1 MEALCNDAAYGLD
14 VHDGS
19 VGGETLAMLATK
31 CRLGALLLASAVL
44 VACVEE
50 PLPRSFVEFMED
62 SLAREGVLV
71 RCNADREATAFDPE
85 CVNARRAAAAIAA
98 QDDVGKRE
106 RLEAQSEARLVAARQ
121 RADAQLAAER
131 RAVLAAD
138 AERTHSYEAQWD
150 EDHAAETTV
159 APVGPESAYPQD
171 APQIAPSLDTAAQ
184 LDAAPPAS
192 PLPALEPVTLPSSVR
207 APLTTISLPRG
218 AKPIELAPPGPE
230 LEEIVL
236 PSRLKTVD

>member
-1 MEALCNDAAYGLD
+1 MF
-14 VHDGS
+14 
-19 VGGETLAMLATK
+19 ATR

-50 PLPRSFVEFMED
+50 PPPRSFVEFMED

-71 RCNADREATAFDPE
+71 RCNADRDATAFDPE

-98 QDDVGKRE
+98 QEDVGKRE
-106 RLEAQSEARLVAARQ
+106 RLEAQSEARLAAARQ

-131 RAVLAAD
+131 NAVLAAE
-138 AERTHSYEAQWD
+138 AERSHSYEAQWD
-150 EDHAAETTV
+150 ESHTAAITV
-159 APVGPESAYPQD
+159 APVGPESVYPEP
-171 APQIAPSLDTAAQ
+171 APQIVPP
-184 LDAAPPAS
+184 LDAAPQVDAAPAAT

-207 APLTTISLPRG
+207 PPLTTITLPRG
-218 AKPIELAPPGPE
+218 AKPIELAAPGPE